1 MDIISA
7 SRTYLADT
15 YNRFNIALIRGKGAR
30 AWDENGKEYI
40 DLGSGI
46 AVNVFGYGDEEWKK
60 AVTSQL
66 DMIPHTSN
74 LYHSAPAAKLAQLL
88 CEKTGMKKV
97 FFGNSGAEANEC
109 AVKLARKR
117 AFDKYGD
124 ESHSTVITLKNSF
137 HGRTMAMLSA
147 TGQEHFHQYFG
158 PFTPGFAYAEANDL
172 RDVKR
177 IIESTGCCAVMLEMI
192 QGEGGV
198 MPLKYGFV
206 KGVRQLC
213 DENDMLLI
221 ADEVQTGNGRS
232 GRLYSYMNF
241 ERPVD
246 VVTTAKG
253 LGGGLPIG
261 ACLIGEK
268 AADVFGHGDHGST
281 FGGNPAV
288 CAGAVSILSRID
300 DKLLQGVLDRS
311 AIIFDMLN
319 GAKGVEA
326 ISGMGLML
334 GIKVTGNARII
345 CEKCAERGVL
355 ALTAKDRVRL
365 LPPLNIATDDL
376 KTAVGI
382 LREEI
387 ENAAIQ

>member
-1 MDIISA
+1 MNETKIISLLPKFDTTFFERYA
-7 SRTYLADT
+7 KIVLVDLLGEKYANLVNRDRPDLQDNEAGIGIEVTRAMVTGRDDAISLITDMAGADDISDSDIERIRRYGYSYGIHRRLMGKVEEEFWSLA
-15 YNRFNIALIRGKGAR
+15 
-30 AWDENGKEYI
+30 
-40 DLGSGI
+40 
-46 AVNVFGYGDEEWKK
+46 
-60 AVTSQL
+60 
-66 DMIPHTSN
+66 IP
-74 LYHSAPAAKLAQLL
+74 L
-88 CEKTGMKKV
+88 
-97 FFGNSGAEANEC
+97 
-109 AVKLARKR
+109 
-117 AFDKYGD
+117 
-124 ESHSTVITLKNSF
+124 
-137 HGRTMAMLSA
+137 
-147 TGQEHFHQYFG
+147 
-158 PFTPGFAYAEANDL
+158 
-172 RDVKR
+172 KR
-177 IIESTGCCAVMLEMI
+177 IIESTGCCAVILEMI

-198 MPLKYGFV
+198 MPLTYGFV

-261 ACLIGEK
+261 ACLIGER
-268 AADVFGHGDHGST
+268 AEHVFGHGDHGST

-300 DKLLQGVLDRS
+300 DKLLQGVRDRS

-319 GAKGVEA
+319 GAKGLEG

-334 GIKVTGNARII
+334 GIKVSGDARAI

-365 LPPLNIATDDL
+365 LPPLNIDIDDL

-387 ENAAIQ
+387 ENAAAK

>member
-15 YNRFNIALIRGKGAR
+15 YNRFDIALVKGKGAR

-60 AVTSQL
+60 AVASQL

-97 FFGNSGAEANEC
+97 FFSNSGAEANEC

-147 TGQEHFHQYFG
+147 TGQDHFHQYFG
-158 PFTPGFAYAEANDL
+158 PFTPGFAYAEANNVK
-172 RDVKR
+172 DVKR

-198 MPLKYGFV
+198 MPLTYGFV

-261 ACLIGEK
+261 ACLMGER
-268 AADVFGHGDHGST
+268 AASVFGHGDHGST

-300 DKLLQGVLDRS
+300 DKLLQGVRGRS

-319 GAKGVEA
+319 GAKGLEG

-334 GIKVTGNARII
+334 GIKVYGNARAI

-365 LPPLNIATDDL
+365 LPPLNIDTDDL
-376 KTAVGI
+376 RTAIGI

-387 ENAAIQ
+387 ENAAAK

>member
-7 SRTYLADT
+7 SKSYLADT
-15 YNRFNIALIRGKGAR
+15 YNRFNIALVKGKGAR

-74 LYHSAPAAKLAQLL
+74 LYHSAPAAELARLL
-88 CEKTGMKKV
+88 CEKTGMKRV

-124 ESHSTVITLKNSF
+124 ESHSTVITLTNSF
-137 HGRTMAMLSA
+137 HGRTIAMLSA
-147 TGQEHFHQYFG
+147 TGQAHFHRYFG
-158 PFTPGFAYAEANDL
+158 PFTPGFVYAEADNIK
-172 RDVKR
+172 DVR
-177 IIESTGCCAVMLEMI
+177 RLVSEHGCCAVMLEMI

-198 MPLKYGFV
+198 MPLSYGFV

-261 ACLIGEK
+261 ACLIGER
-268 AADVFGHGDHGST
+268 AEHVFRPGDHGST

-300 DKLLQGVLDRS
+300 DAVLQGVRDRS
-311 AIIFDMLN
+311 AIIIDMLN
-319 GAKGVEA
+319 GTEGLEA

-334 GIKVTGNARII
+334 GLKVIGNARKI
-345 CEKCAERGVL
+345 CESCAERGVL
-355 ALTAKDRVRL
+355 ALTAKDRIRL
-365 LPPLNIATDDL
+365 LPPLNIDIGDL
-376 KTAVGI
+376 KTAVCI

-387 ENAAIQ
+387 IRAARS

>member
-7 SRTYLADT
+7 SSTYLADT
-15 YNRFNIALIRGKGAR
+15 YNRFSIALVRGKGAR

-261 ACLIGEK
+261 ACLIGEN
-268 AADVFGHGDHGST
+268 AAHVFGHGDHGST

-334 GIKVTGNARII
+334 GIKVSGNARTI
-345 CEKCAERGVL
+345 CEKCAGRGVL

-365 LPPLNIATDDL
+365 LPPLNIDTNDL

>member
-7 SRTYLADT
+7 SNTYLADT
-15 YNRFNIALIRGKGAR
+15 YNRFNIALVRGNGAR

-300 DKLLQGVLDRS
+300 DKLLQGVRDRS

-334 GIKVTGNARII
+334 GIKVSGNARTI

-365 LPPLNIATDDL
+365 LPPLNIDTEDL
-376 KTAVGI
+376 KAAVGV